1 MTSLQHI
8 LMNLLLGTCV
18 FLSAYAFVRGGYVT
32 FVQVWQKWE
41 NHLDRVLNHQL
52 LLGLPARSTM
62 ITLLVVI
69 TLFTLMIYA
78 VTVSVFISLAA
89 FGVGIWFPAMM
100 LSHLEQKRREKL
112 ESQLVDGITTLASGV
127 RAGLSLIQS
136 MELLEKNSVGPI
148 HQEFAQL
155 NREYQMGLDLNQS
168 MRMTANRIGSTNYR
182 LLFTALEMH
191 RRRGGDAGESLDRIA
206 ESIREIQRL
215 EGKLDA
221 LTAQGRIQ
229 ARMMAA
235 MPIIIVAI
243 LYTIDPDGVTMLFV
257 EPLGRIVLFG
267 AAVCIVVGFLWIRR
281 IMQVDI

>member
-1 MTSLQHI
+1 MNIVDHI
-8 LMNLLLGTCV
+8 LMNLLLGTTL
-18 FLSAYAFVRGGYVT
+18 FLAAYAFVRGGYIT
-32 FVQVWQKWE
+32 FVSVWQRWE
-41 NHLDRVLNHQL
+41 DHLDRVLNHQL
-52 LLGLPARSTM
+52 LLGIPARGTM
-62 ITLLVVI
+62 IGLLCLILFFTAVVYAI
-69 TLFTLMIYA
+69 TFSILISA
-78 VTVSVFISLAA
+78 VC
-89 FGVGIWFPAMM
+89 FGIGVWFPTMIV
-100 LSHLEQKRREKL
+100 SHLEQKRREKL

-148 HQEFAQL
+148 KQEFGQL

-221 LTAQGRIQ
+221 LTSQGRIQ

-235 MPIIIVAI
+235 MPVVILFI
-243 LYTIDPDGVTMLFV
+243 LYTIDPEGTTLLLV
-257 EPLGRIVLFG
+257 EPIGRIVLFG
-267 AAVCIVVGFLWIRR
+267 AGVCILIGFLWIRR